1 MKSLLLPD
9 CLNRWLRSLSALTD
23 FPTVLSDVAPAVIAA
38 FGGVNVAD
46 FGASLTGLRP

>member
-23 FPTVLSDVAPAVIAA
+23 LFTPLSDDAPADIAA

-46 FGASLTGLRP
+46 FGASLIGLRP